1 VTFGDKIKLVEA
13 ASSVAVNLKTVV
25 GAIAVT
31 LFFFFGVIL
40 ALATNYWPTSLVV
53 AALFFVVGFGIIVFI
68 ARNPETIVQKL
79 EVSGEM
85 KAAGLKCPNCGASVD
100 ASRFKMISGVP
111 YQRVLT
117 VGTRLRL
124 LRNPNG
130 EVSFFLGHID
140 RCLLSAVIF
149 WRDRRASARVS
160 F

>member
-1 VTFGDKIKLVEA
+1 MRKCIFCSLFSIFRIALKHVTFGDKIKLVEA

-25 GAIAVT
+25 GTIAVT

-68 ARNPETIVQKL
+68 ARNPEAIVQKL

-111 YQRVLT
+111 YAT
-117 VGTRLRL
+117 C
-124 LRNPNG
+124 
-130 EVSFFLGHID
+130 SYCGHTFEI
-140 RCLLSAVIF
+140 AEEPK
-149 WRDRRASARVS
+149 W
-160 F
+160 